1 MVIHAPHDKREGHV
15 AVCVDDL
22 PYQELREEYMPKIN
36 KERLRWDSVFRKFYN
51 MRIAKKSHKVR
62 QDGLAMKARAVA
74 LDLQRAIDESGL
86 KISELVESRSFR
98 KLSALLALII
108 RISLVLTLSEEKTIP
123 TFMLFIIQ
131 HLWRYLTM
139 YSMRQCLLCFIQNVC
154 QRHIG

>member
-1 MVIHAPHDKREGHV
+1 MPPHDKREGHV

-51 MRIAKKSHKVR
+51 MRIAKKNHKVR

-86 KISELVESRSFR
+86 KIRELVESRSFR
-98 KLSALLALII
+98 KLSALFG
-108 RISLVLTLSEEKTIP
+108 SYYKNQLSAD
-123 TFMLFIIQ
+123 
-131 HLWRYLTM
+131 
-139 YSMRQCLLCFIQNVC
+139 C
-154 QRHIG
+154 IGREDYTNI

>member
-1 MVIHAPHDKREGHV
+1 
-15 AVCVDDL
+15 
-22 PYQELREEYMPKIN
+22 
-36 KERLRWDSVFRKFYN
+36 
-51 MRIAKKSHKVR
+51 
-62 QDGLAMKARAVA
+62 MKARAVA

-98 KLSALLALII
+98 KLSALFGSYYKNQLSAD
-108 RISLVLTLSEEKTIP
+108 LSEEKTIP

>member
-1 MVIHAPHDKREGHV
+1 MPPHDKREGHV

-86 KISELVESRSFR
+86 KISELVESRVHF
-98 KLSALLALII
+98 LALII
-108 RISLVLTLSEEKTIP
+108 RISSVLTLSEGKTIP
-123 TFMLFIIQ
+123 IFMPFIIQ

-139 YSMRQCLLCFIQNVC
+139 YSMLQCLLCVIQNVC